1 MYSATKNNT
10 STAPLPRPISARVI
24 FDMDFGHLAAARKNC
39 GMLWTSRR
47 RLHYTQLS
55 DLNVNKQDQKRRY
68 FRVPYPEA
76 AKPPFEHDTGKTYK
90 VVDISERGMKIDT
103 AGDAELDI
111 GMHVTGTVIFHD
123 NTSVRVAGNVLRID
137 RDGAAIEL
145 ANSLNVGNL
154 LREQTFIRKKFPMFL
169 MDKSRMG

>member
-1 MYSATKNNT
+1 M
-10 STAPLPRPISARVI
+10 
-24 FDMDFGHLAAARKNC
+24 
-39 GMLWTSRR
+39 
-47 RLHYTQLS
+47 
-55 DLNVNKQDQKRRY
+55 NKQDQKRRY

-123 NTSVRVAGNVLRID
+123 NTSVRVAGSVLRID